1 MPARQLVLLCAAT
14 FCAQL
19 AAATPFA
26 HAAPG
31 WRTQLVQTEQPAGAP
46 RELQPPRR
54 RVARARAVY
63 TPPPAPP
70 ASLAAPCA
78 GADLIPAAD
87 DVSDVQ
93 SATLCLVNQER
104 ARAGLDALRP
114 EPHLQAAAQ
123 SHSDDMVQRDYFAHT
138 SPLGTTPLT
147 LVLDSGYLPPDS
159 RYKVGENL
167 AYGTLS
173 QSTPAQIVRAWMNSP
188 EHRANVLDP
197 AYRQTGLAVAPAAPA
212 ALSQGQPGGTY
223 TQEFGTYTSLS
234 VTGPGRAASGCRGR
248 SRAAA
253 ARRPLRR
260 ARSACARRRARA

>member
-1 MPARQLVLLCAAT
+1 MISSEELSGGKLHAFHTCRDRAGHPAKRSAPATPGRGPQMPARQLVLLCAAT

-87 DVSDVQ
+87 
-93 SATLCLVNQER
+93 
-104 ARAGLDALRP
+104 
-114 EPHLQAAAQ
+114 
-123 SHSDDMVQRDYFAHT
+123 
-138 SPLGTTPLT
+138 
-147 LVLDSGYLPPDS
+147 
-159 RYKVGENL
+159 
-167 AYGTLS
+167 
-173 QSTPAQIVRAWMNSP
+173 
-188 EHRANVLDP
+188 
-197 AYRQTGLAVAPAAPA
+197 
-212 ALSQGQPGGTY
+212 
-223 TQEFGTYTSLS
+223 
-234 VTGPGRAASGCRGR
+234 
-248 SRAAA
+248 
-253 ARRPLRR
+253 
-260 ARSACARRRARA
+260 